1 MKKNKR
7 STFII
12 RGLCIVFGSQTVE
25 AIKFFFI
32 IMIEVQVMD
41 NTGNKLTGNR
51 GSQIRF
57 SALQI
62 FGMST
67 VRIIFGV

>member
-1 MKKNKR
+1 
-7 STFII
+7 
-12 RGLCIVFGSQTVE
+12 
-25 AIKFFFI
+25 
-32 IMIEVQVMD
+32 MIEVQVMD

-57 SALQI
+57 STLQI

>member
-1 MKKNKR
+1 
-7 STFII
+7 
-12 RGLCIVFGSQTVE
+12 
-25 AIKFFFI
+25 
-32 IMIEVQVMD
+32 MIEVQVMD
-41 NTGNKLTGNR
+41 NTGNKLTGDR